1 MVLLNIFNVVCAL
14 NEVWHYQKSAS
25 MLIHLLPFSR
35 LVREIGQKNV
45 WRGVD
50 LKWSVDAIALLQ
62 TVMEEAMTLLFELS

>member
-1 MVLLNIFNVVCAL
+1 
-14 NEVWHYQKSAS
+14 

-62 TVMEEAMTLLFELS
+62 TVTEEAMTLLFELS